1 MDGAREGPGHAPEG
15 EHGDLWRKRPSQ
27 AGRGRDRQGSGDWSA
42 CEVARLREER
52 DQLRMILQMVLD
64 ASVYDG
70 AGRSVPVQD
79 MLRGHL
85 AARVRAAVRTRRG
98 P

>member
-1 MDGAREGPGHAPEG
+1 MDSAREGPAHVESG
-15 EHGDLWRKRPSQ
+15 HGDVWRKGPSQ
-27 AGRGRDRQGSGDWSA
+27 TARDREDQGSGNWSA
-42 CEVARLREER
+42 YDVARLREER

-85 AARVRAAVRTRRG
+85 AARARAAVRTRRG
-98 P
+98 S